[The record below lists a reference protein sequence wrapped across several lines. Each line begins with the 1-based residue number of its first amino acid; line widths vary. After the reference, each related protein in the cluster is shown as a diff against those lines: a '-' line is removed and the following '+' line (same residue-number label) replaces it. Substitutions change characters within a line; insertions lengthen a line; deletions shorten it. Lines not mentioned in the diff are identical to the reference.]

1 MGLGA
6 VPIGAHAPERVNVV
20 IEIPKGTNFK
30 YEYDEHLDVIKLD
43 RVLHS
48 PLFYP
53 VDYGFIPETRSEDGD
68 HLDALVWVTAPSFPG
83 CVMEVRPLGL
93 LRMIDEKGLDFKILA
108 VPVGE
113 PRYRGMTRLED
124 MSEHI
129 PRELQHFFQIYK
141 TLEAKSVEVLGWYS
155 LEEALAEVT
164 RAMAMYKQQG

>member
-1 MGLGA
+1 MGIGA
-6 VPIGAHAPERVNVV
+6 VPIGSHAPERVNAV
-20 IEIPKGTNFK
+20 IEIPKGTNLK

-68 HLDALVWVTAPSFPG
+68 HLDVLVWVTAPSFPG

-113 PRYRGMTRLED
+113 PRYRGMNRLED

-155 LEEALAEVT
+155 LEDALAEVR
-164 RAMAMYKQQG
+164 RAMEMYGQKG